1 MIMEGKPRLFS
12 VVRPQK
18 GAQQLINYS
27 KSRIAET
34 LSNSPI
40 APFMVVEGQING
52 YEKEW
57 SNLNRVPTPYLTY
70 KAVDN
75 NGRPAEAPQ
84 RQVAEAPIQ
93 ALSAFVL
100 QEIDDMKA
108 TTGIFDASMGQAS
121 NETSGQMVAKRVQQ
135 ANLTTMH
142 FMDNLNRSFKQG
154 GKVIAELIPKIYD
167 TARQIQILGED
178 ESPKS
183 VTINQK
189 HNDEKGQPQLYDMT
203 KGKYVPI
210 VTSGK
215 AFDSKRSES
224 FDTIQQ
230 LLQVAPGLINVTGDI
245 LFRNSDMAGADQ
257 LADRFHKLLP
267 PNLQS
272 DDDQQIPPQAA
283 AQIQQLSQHNQLL
296 NATCQHYE
304 QSIQALEFEK
314 KAQIVKNQGD
324 MALAKLKIEA
334 GIAEAEINTKAQSL
348 SERLQF
354 VGDMLKQFH
363 DQAHDVAMSAQ
374 GAQQQQQM
382 AAQQADQDEQ
392 SAQSQAQRD
401 TQQQDTQSGQASA
414 D

>member
-1 MIMEGKPRLFS
+1 
-12 VVRPQK
+12 
-18 GAQQLINYS
+18 
-27 KSRIAET
+27 
-34 LSNSPI
+34 
-40 APFMVVEGQING
+40 
-52 YEKEW
+52 
-57 SNLNRVPTPYLTY
+57 
-70 KAVDN
+70 
-75 NGRPAEAPQ
+75 
-84 RQVAEAPIQ
+84 
-93 ALSAFVL
+93 
-100 QEIDDMKA
+100 
-108 TTGIFDASMGQAS
+108 
-121 NETSGQMVAKRVQQ
+121 
-135 ANLTTMH
+135 
-142 FMDNLNRSFKQG
+142 
-154 GKVIAELIPKIYD
+154 
-167 TARQIQILGED
+167 
-178 ESPKS
+178 
-183 VTINQK
+183 
-189 HNDEKGQPQLYDMT
+189 
-203 KGKYVPI
+203 VPI

-296 NATCQHYE
+296 NATCEHYE

-392 SAQSQAQRD
+392 SAQAQAQRD
-401 TQQQDTQSGQASA
+401 TQQQGTQSGQASA